1 MPLQYIYHL
10 SDLHIRNGDKT
21 YCRYEE
27 YKSVFKNTIISL
39 KANIDKNKLEFDNY
53 IIIITGDIFHNKNNI
68 GNYGLLL
75 YKTFIQELLKFSR
88 VYIFPGNHDL
98 NQSDTIQPSLVYSST
113 FDLTNLTILNET
125 RSFIINE
132 IGFSYVSVENT
143 LDNYKNSGRFQ
154 ELPPFPD
161 IKETVKYKVALFH
174 GSFAFAKLYNG
185 DNIKTETNPY
195 PLEWIKDFDYVLLG
209 DIHKRQVFNYK
220 QKTICGYSGSLIQQN
235 FGEDIIDHGYLLWNL
250 ETKQVKEINVKN
262 DIGYINIKENDN
274 GEILIRKNGKYEC
287 LLEQEIKNNLNYF
300 PKLIEIKTFS
310 KINFENLNK
319 LLKSYDINFTII
331 SNLNERCLNLDIAT
345 NYKIDYYSNDKD
357 DIDNIIDN
365 NYILSYFSKMLSID
379 KQNKLTN
386 IIKNKELLLFDVN
399 KYPDDLTDECIK
411 RNKDIML
418 SITNCVKTDDI
429 KELKEPFTIKYLE
442 WEGLLCYENKNWIN
456 MEDLDAKTFMIKGK
470 NGTGKTAIYNILLIA
485 IWGKI
490 NKESKTLTSII
501 NCKKTSGYTIVDI
514 EINNVMY
521 RIKRDYVIKDKKE
534 VLNHINLY
542 KYINDK
548 ELVLEGKQNDKIELL
563 FGNITSFLSSSMIT
577 QKVDNDILKFD
588 VKKTLEIIDKAFNID
603 YIYNLYNLF
612 KISINKYKDFKRLVE
627 SKKQVYEKLVSN
639 CKIEIIDDIEIQKL
653 NDELILKTKERYE
666 LLLLFD
672 DIKIDIKNP
681 KNLIILETDYLSLIN
696 LLDKSKIIT
705 NEDQLKDLKERYNEL
720 KFILKDEN
728 DLLNL
733 KNAYNPEIE
742 NYFKINKQVIKPCEL
757 SILENEKKQL
767 NNYFDKY
774 NKTKDDINLNL
785 LIESLNLLK
794 DKELI
799 ILEEKNKKLIE
810 NKPNKTVKSSID
822 KNELLKEINN
832 IYNNIDIFNEFIL
845 TLNITR
851 SVKNINSS
859 LNYND
864 YTLLLKQKIKL
875 ENTIDINKIKL
886 ISLESDFN
894 NIFKKQQNTIV
905 KNKPLNQLNQ
915 AKLKTSISINKEIKL
930 IQIEKIL
937 KQIEK
942 DEDIIKTQTIILN
955 KIIDL
960 EKQLDIYKNE
970 LLSLT
975 TNEEYE
981 YDPKC
986 KYCCKRPWVCRI
998 KELGLNMSKINEELI
1013 YQKSL
1018 ITITDLNKLIETNE
1032 KNKLIK
1038 NNYDLL
1044 IEWYEYY
1051 KSKEQH
1057 DKITKEL
1064 NKIISD
1070 KTDTNKIIELTN
1082 EEINKINIEI
1092 NNFNIY
1098 SYSLYE
1104 EFINIEKYEK
1114 YRNWETE
1121 YNDVIRK
1128 IKELKIKIKDLE
1140 EEIDYNKN
1148 IKPRIDKYNELN
1160 DLYNKWLVYDYNT
1173 KILNTNEL
1181 FKLKDILDTTDK
1193 YIEYNNNNN
1202 NKPLIKEKIEL
1213 NEQHKIKER
1222 DIKILNDKII
1232 KLTTIN
1238 NYNNDNKD
1246 NYNKLFDIIIDLDIT
1261 IDMLETVIINFQ
1273 AFKIELYDKFILN
1286 KLIDKTNKI
1295 IKSLCHKD
1303 TKPFKLDYILD
1314 VSKDYININWLINNE
1329 NISLHSNKD
1338 VKQIISVCQASG
1350 FQHFVISMALRISLF
1365 MNKYDIQCN
1374 QLFIDEG
1381 FVNFDKYNLSIV
1393 PSFLKS
1399 LLSYFKSVTIVS
1411 HIDLI
1416 QDNVD
1421 EIIEINYDKK
1431 SSVSNMQYGIYK
1443 HPIVKRNRK

>member
-10 SDLHIRNGDKT
+10 SDLHIRNGDKI

-27 YKSVFKNTIISL
+27 YKSVFENTIISL
-39 KANIDKNKLEFDNY
+39 KANIDKNKLNFDDY

-75 YKTFIQELLKFSR
+75 YKTFIQEILKFSR
-88 VYIFPGNHDL
+88 VYILPGNHDII
-98 NQSDTIQPSLVYSST
+98 QSDTNQPSLVYSST
-113 FDLTNLTILNET
+113 FDLKNLTILNET
-125 RSFIINE
+125 KSFIIDD

-185 DNIKTETNPY
+185 DDIKTEMNPY

-250 ETKQVKEINVKN
+250 QTKEIKEINIRN
-262 DIGYINIKENDN
+262 DIGYINIKENDK
-274 GEILIRKNGKYEC
+274 GDILIRKNGKYEC
-287 LLEQEIKNNLNYF
+287 LLEQEIKNNIDYF

-331 SNLNERCLNLDIAT
+331 SNLNERCLNLDIVNDYKFD
-345 NYKIDYYSNDKD
+345 NYLYDKD

-365 NYILSYFSKMLSID
+365 NYILSYFSKMLSVD

-399 KYPDDLTDECIK
+399 KYPDDLRDECIR
-411 RNKDIML
+411 RNKDIIT

-429 KELKEPFTIKYLE
+429 KELKQPFTIKYLE
-442 WEGLLCYENKNWIN
+442 WEGLLCYENKNWVN
-456 MEDLDAKTFMIKGK
+456 MEDLDAKTFMVKGK

-521 RIKRDYVIKDKKE
+521 RIKRDYIIKDKKE

-588 VKKTLEIIDKAFNID
+588 VKNTLEIIDKAFNID

-639 CKIEIIDDIEIQKL
+639 CKIEIIDDIEMQKL
-653 NDELILKTKERYE
+653 NDELILKSKERDE
-666 LLLLFD
+666 ILLLFD

-696 LLDKSKIIT
+696 LLDKSKIIH
-705 NEDQLKDLKERYNEL
+705 NFHELDVLKQRYNEL

-728 DLLNL
+728 DLFIL
-733 KNAYNPEIE
+733 KNAYTTDIE
-742 NYFKINKQVIKPCEL
+742 NYFKINKQFIKPCEL

-767 NNYFDKY
+767 NKYFDTY
-774 NKTKDDINLNL
+774 NKNKDDVNLNV

-794 DKELI
+794 HKELA
-799 ILEEKNKKLIE
+799 ILEEKSKELID
-810 NKPNKTVKSSID
+810 NKPNKIIISSINKD
-822 KNELLKEINN
+822 DLLKEINN
-832 IYNNIDIFNEFIL
+832 IYTNIDIFNEFIL
-845 TLNITR
+845 TLNTSR
-851 SVKNINSS
+851 SLNKIKSS
-859 LNYND
+859 LNYDN
-864 YTLLLKQKIKL
+864 YKLLLKEKIKL
-875 ENTIDINKIKL
+875 ENVIDINKIKL
-886 ISLESDFN
+886 AKLESDFN
-894 NIFKKQQNTIV
+894 NIFKKQQNTIL
-905 KNKPLNQLNQ
+905 KIKPLNQLKNT
-915 AKLKTSISINKEIKL
+915 KLKTSTSINKEIKL
-930 IQIEKIL
+930 IKINEILTQIEN
-937 KQIEK
+937 

-955 KIIDL
+955 NINDL

-981 YDPKC
+981 YNPKC

-998 KELGLNMSKINEELI
+998 KELGININKINEELI
-1013 YQKSL
+1013 NLKLL

-1044 IEWYEYY
+1044 NDWFDYY
-1051 KSKEQH
+1051 KSKEQY

-1070 KTDTNKIIELTN
+1070 KTETNKLIELTN
-1082 EEINKINIEI
+1082 EKINKININI
-1092 NNFNIY
+1092 DHFNIY

-1104 EFINIEKYEK
+1104 QFINIEKYEK
-1114 YRNWETE
+1114 YKSWENE
-1121 YNDVIRK
+1121 YNDVIIN

-1148 IKPRIDKYNELN
+1148 IKPRIDKYYELN
-1160 DLYNKWLVYDYNT
+1160 DLYNKWLEYNYNT

-1193 YIEYNNNNN
+1193 YIDYNNNNN
-1202 NKPLIKEKIEL
+1202 NKPLIKKKIEL
-1213 NEQHKIKER
+1213 NEQLKIKER

-1238 NYNNDNKD
+1238 TYNNDNKD

-1261 IDMLETVIINFQ
+1261 IDMLETVIVNFQ

-1338 VKQIISVCQASG
+1338 VKQIISICQASG
-1350 FQHFVISMALRISLF
+1350 FQHFVISLALRISLF
-1365 MNKYDIQCN
+1365 MNKYDIQCS

-1399 LLSYFKSVTIVS
+1399 LLSYFKSVIIVS

-1416 QDNVD
+1416 QNNVD
-1421 EIIEINYDKK
+1421 EIIEIDYDKK
-1431 SSVSNMQYGIYK
+1431 SSVSNMQYGTYK
-1443 HPIVKRNRK
+1443 NTIIKRTRK